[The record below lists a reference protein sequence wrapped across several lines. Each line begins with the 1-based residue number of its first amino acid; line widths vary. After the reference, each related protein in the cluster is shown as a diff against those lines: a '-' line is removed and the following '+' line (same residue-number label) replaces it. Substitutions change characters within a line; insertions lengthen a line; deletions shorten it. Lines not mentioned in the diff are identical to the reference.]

1 MISINLPKNL
11 TFGMKLLY
19 ALLGVAI
26 IIVIV
31 CVIIFNRSSYL
42 AKTMKLVRAEG
53 TVKIEKEGGK
63 LKPISKNARFESGEA
78 LFTGLDGLATV
89 SLDDTKFVTLQPD
102 SRVEFSKVNKQLG
115 LKLTKG
121 GLFFEVTEK
130 LKDGEIFEIKTSTMT
145 AGVKGTSGYFCLD
158 ADGNETL
165 TVTDGKLIISAV
177 NPETGERKYAEV
189 SGGQRITVYLYSDSN
204 NEHDTIELD
213 VKDIAED
220 ELEDFTLKMLGNNER
235 LLTKVCEYTGW
246 DRDKLKAL
254 INAILTKQVTPA
266 PSESSESSEPED
278 TSESSETDESKEN
291 TPTPTSAPTNTDKPD
306 PTATPKPNAKAT
318 ATPKPKNN
326 NNNKPSGGGSSGGS
340 SSGGSSSG
348 GSSDPTNGS
357 TNGSENPGGGN
368 DNPSGGND
376 NPSGGNDNP
385 SGGNDNPSGGNDNPS
400 GGNDNPSGGNDNPS
414 GGNDNPS
421 GGNDNPSGGN
431 NNPSGGGNN
440 NPGGD
445 NGGSNTVDGN
455 TTT

>member
-26 IIVIV
+26 VIVIV
-31 CVIIFNRSSYL
+31 CVIIFNRSNYL

-121 GLFFEVTEK
+121 GMFFEVTEK

-145 AGVKGTSGYFCLD
+145 AGIKGTSGYFGLD

-165 TVTDGKLIISAV
+165 TVTDGKLIISAI

-213 VKDIAED
+213 VKDIAEED
-220 ELEDFTLKMLGNNER
+220 LEDFTLKMLGNNER

-246 DRDKLKAL
+246 DRDKLKEL

-306 PTATPKPNAKAT
+306 PTATPKPKAT
-318 ATPKPKNN
+318 ATPKPKNNN
-326 NNNKPSGGGSSGGS
+326 NNNKPSGGGSSGGTTTKPTQGGGES
-340 SSGGSSSG
+340 GGGESGGGESGGGESGGGESGGGESGGGESGGGESGGGESGGGESGGGSSGGGESGGGESGGGSSG
-348 GSSDPTNGS
+348 GGES
-357 TNGSENPGGGN
+357 GGGE
-368 DNPSGGND
+368 
-376 NPSGGNDNP
+376 
-385 SGGNDNPSGGNDNPS
+385 
-400 GGNDNPSGGNDNPS
+400 
-414 GGNDNPS
+414 
-421 GGNDNPSGGN
+421 
-431 NNPSGGGNN
+431 SGGGNSVPENSRPAAGDDSN
-440 NPGGD
+440 NG
-445 NGGSNTVDGN
+445 
-455 TTT
+455 

>member
-31 CVIIFNRSSYL
+31 CVIVFNRSSYL

-63 LKPISKNARFESGEA
+63 LKPISKNSRFESGEA

-121 GLFFEVTEK
+121 GMFFEVTEK

-145 AGVKGTSGYFCLD
+145 AGVKGTSGYFGLD

-165 TVTDGKLIISAV
+165 TVTDGKLIISAI

-213 VKDIAED
+213 VKDIAEED
-220 ELEDFTLKMLGNNER
+220 LEDFTLKMLGNNER

-306 PTATPKPNAKAT
+306 PTATPKPKAT

-326 NNNKPSGGGSSGGS
+326 NNNKPNGGGSSGGTTKPTQGGGNDNPGGGGNDNPGGGGNDNPGGGGTGGESGGGGTGGESGGGESGGGESGGGESGGGGTGGESGGGSSG
-340 SSGGSSSG
+340 
-348 GSSDPTNGS
+348 P
-357 TNGSENPGGGN
+357 ENSQPAAGA
-368 DNPSGGND
+368 
-376 NPSGGNDNP
+376 
-385 SGGNDNPSGGNDNPS
+385 
-400 GGNDNPSGGNDNPS
+400 
-414 GGNDNPS
+414 
-421 GGNDNPSGGN
+421 
-431 NNPSGGGNN
+431 
-440 NPGGD
+440 D
-445 NGGSNTVDGN
+445 NG
-455 TTT
+455 

>member
-1 MISINLPKNL
+1 MVSISLPKNL

-31 CVIIFNRSSYL
+31 CVIIFNRSNYL

-53 TVKIEKEGGK
+53 TVKVEREGGK
-63 LKPISKNARFESGEA
+63 LKPISKNSRFESGEA

-121 GLFFEVTEK
+121 GMFFEVTEK

-145 AGVKGTSGYFCLD
+145 AGIKGTSGYFCLD

-165 TVTDGKLIISAV
+165 TVTDGKLIISAI

-189 SGGQRITVYLYSDSN
+189 SGGQRITVYLYSETTK
-204 NEHDTIELD
+204 EHDTIELD
-213 VKDIAED
+213 VQDIGEED
-220 ELEDFTLKMLGNNER
+220 LEDFTLKMLGNDER

-246 DRDKLKAL
+246 DRDKLKEL

-266 PSESSESSEPED
+266 PTESSESSEPED

-306 PTATPKPNAKAT
+306 PTATPKPKAT

-326 NNNKPSGGGSSGGS
+326 NNNNKPSGGGNSSGGTTK
-340 SSGGSSSG
+340 
-348 GSSDPTNGS
+348 P
-357 TNGSENPGGGN
+357 TNGSENPSGGSNDDPTGGGN
-368 DNPSGGND
+368 DNPSGGGND
-376 NPSGGNDNP
+376 NPSGGGNDNP
-385 SGGNDNPSGGNDNPS
+385 SGGGNDNPSGGGNDNPS
-400 GGNDNPSGGNDNPS
+400 GGGNDNPSGGGNDNPS
-414 GGNDNPS
+414 GG
-421 GGNDNPSGGN
+421 GNDNPSGGGN
-431 NNPSGGGNN
+431 DGPSGGGSS
-440 NPGGD
+440 GGGTGET
-445 NGGSNTVDGN
+445 GGPDTGEG
-455 TTT
+455 

>member
-121 GLFFEVTEK
+121 GMFFEVTEK

-266 PSESSESSEPED
+266 PTESSESSEPED

-306 PTATPKPNAKAT
+306 PTATPKPKAT

-340 SSGGSSSG
+340 GSGGSSSG

>member
-31 CVIIFNRSSYL
+31 CVIVFNRSNYL

-63 LKPISKNARFESGEA
+63 LKPISKNSRFESGEA

-121 GLFFEVTEK
+121 GMFFEVTEK

-145 AGVKGTSGYFCLD
+145 AGVKGTSGYFGLD

-165 TVTDGKLIISAV
+165 TVTDGKLIISAI

-213 VKDIAED
+213 VKDIAEED
-220 ELEDFTLKMLGNNER
+220 LEDFTLKMLGNNER

-306 PTATPKPNAKAT
+306 PTATPKPKAT

-326 NNNKPSGGGSSGGS
+326 NNNKPSGGGSSGGTTK
-340 SSGGSSSG
+340 
-348 GSSDPTNGS
+348 PTQ
-357 TNGSENPGGGN
+357 GGGN
-368 DNPSGGND
+368 DNPGGGGND
-376 NPSGGNDNP
+376 NPGGGGNDNP
-385 SGGNDNPSGGNDNPS
+385 GGGGNDNPGGGGNDNPGG
-400 GGNDNPSGGNDNPS
+400 GGNDNPGGGGNDNPGG
-414 GGNDNPS
+414 GGNDNPGG
-421 GGNDNPSGGN
+421 GGNDNPGGGGN
-431 NNPSGGGNN
+431 DNPGGGGNDNPGGSSGGGESK
-440 NPGGD
+440 PAAGAD
-445 NGGSNTVDGN
+445 NG
-455 TTT
+455 

>member
-63 LKPISKNARFESGEA
+63 LKPISKNSRFESGEA

-121 GLFFEVTEK
+121 GMFFEVTEK

-145 AGVKGTSGYFCLD
+145 AGIKGTSGYFGLD

-165 TVTDGKLIISAV
+165 TVTDGKLIISAI

-213 VKDIAED
+213 VKDIAEED
-220 ELEDFTLKMLGNNER
+220 LEDFTLKMLGNNER

-254 INAILTKQVTPA
+254 INAILTKQETPA
-266 PSESSESSEPED
+266 TSESSESSEPED

-306 PTATPKPNAKAT
+306 PTATLKPKAT

-326 NNNKPSGGGSSGGS
+326 NNNKPSGGGSSGGTTKPTQ
-340 SSGGSSSG
+340 GGGNDNPG
-348 GSSDPTNGS
+348 GGGND
-357 TNGSENPGGGN
+357 NPGGGN

-431 NNPSGGGNN
+431 NNPSGGGESR
-440 NPGGD
+440 PAAGDD
-445 NGGSNTVDGN
+445 NGNG
-455 TTT
+455 

>member
-1 MISINLPKNL
+1 MVSINLPKNL

-31 CVIIFNRSSYL
+31 CVIIFNRSNYL

-53 TVKIEKEGGK
+53 TVRVEKEGGK
-63 LKPISKNARFESGEA
+63 LKPISKNSRFESGEA

-89 SLDDTKFVTLQPD
+89 SLDDKKFVTLQPD

-121 GLFFEVTEK
+121 GMFFEVTEK

-145 AGVKGTSGYFCLD
+145 AGIKGTSGYFCLD
-158 ADGNETL
+158 VDGNETL

-189 SGGQRITVYLYSDSN
+189 SGGQRITVYLYSETTK
-204 NEHDTIELD
+204 EHDTIELD
-213 VKDIAED
+213 VVDIGEED
-220 ELEDFTLKMLGNNER
+220 LEDFTLKMLGNDER

-246 DRDKLKAL
+246 NRDKLKEL
-254 INAILTKQVTPA
+254 INAILVKQVTPV
-266 PSESSESSEPED
+266 PTESSESSEPED

-326 NNNKPSGGGSSGGS
+326 NNNNKPSGGGNSSGGTTK
-340 SSGGSSSG
+340 
-348 GSSDPTNGS
+348 P
-357 TNGSENPGGGN
+357 TNGSENPSGGGNDDPTGGGN
-368 DNPSGGND
+368 DNPSGGGND
-376 NPSGGNDNP
+376 NPSGGGNDNP
-385 SGGNDNPSGGNDNPS
+385 SGGGNDNPSGGGNDNPS
-400 GGNDNPSGGNDNPS
+400 GGGNDNPSGGGNDNPS
-414 GGNDNPS
+414 GG
-421 GGNDNPSGGN
+421 GNDNPSGGGSS
-431 NNPSGGGNN
+431 SGGGSGETQPPKPEN
-440 NPGGD
+440 GEGD
-445 NGGSNTVDGN
+445 
-455 TTT
+455 

>member
-121 GLFFEVTEK
+121 GMFFEVTEK

-254 INAILTKQVTPA
+254 INAILTTQVTPA
-266 PSESSESSEPED
+266 PTESSESSEPED
-278 TSESSETDESKEN
+278 TSESSETDESTEN
-291 TPTPTSAPTNTDKPD
+291 TPTPTSTPTNTDKPD
-306 PTATPKPNAKAT
+306 PTATPKPKAT

-326 NNNKPSGGGSSGGS
+326 NNNQPSGGGNSGGS
-340 SSGGSSSG
+340 GSGGCSSG

>member
-31 CVIIFNRSSYL
+31 CVIVFNRSSYL

-63 LKPISKNARFESGEA
+63 LKPISKNSRFESGEA

-121 GLFFEVTEK
+121 GMFFEVTEK

-145 AGVKGTSGYFCLD
+145 AGVKGTSGYFGLD

-165 TVTDGKLIISAV
+165 TVTDGKLIISAI

-213 VKDIAED
+213 VKDIAEED
-220 ELEDFTLKMLGNNER
+220 LEDFTLKMLGNNER

-306 PTATPKPNAKAT
+306 PTATPKPKAT

-326 NNNKPSGGGSSGGS
+326 NNNKPNGGGSSGGTTKPTQGGGNDNPGGGGNDNPGGGGNDNPGGGGTGGESGGGGTGGESGGGESGGGGTGGESGGESGGGGTGGESGGGGTGGESGGGSSG
-340 SSGGSSSG
+340 
-348 GSSDPTNGS
+348 P
-357 TNGSENPGGGN
+357 ENSQPAAGA
-368 DNPSGGND
+368 
-376 NPSGGNDNP
+376 
-385 SGGNDNPSGGNDNPS
+385 
-400 GGNDNPSGGNDNPS
+400 
-414 GGNDNPS
+414 
-421 GGNDNPSGGN
+421 
-431 NNPSGGGNN
+431 
-440 NPGGD
+440 D
-445 NGGSNTVDGN
+445 NG
-455 TTT
+455 